1 MPRRVPGSGSAI
13 CLKERVD
20 GSVMDPGGATF
31 LQAEALKGHDEPSQ
45 VPSRDGDI
53 IFVQVDRHPSPPAQ
67 QHVLRFVGPVPHARS
82 EASRSRHR
90 ELRRRT
96 EAGVHNGLH
105 RREHVRAVALVHF
118 PDQALPSV
126 LGVQGD
132 FERAAI
138 LVRLEHPKA
147 HRRQGLSPSAR
158 PEQPMQ
164 LGMEVSLGQRNGEAQ
179 CRPGELPL
187 GLHHAS
193 TLMSG
198 ARTISMGASGRPSM
212 TLTVPLMR
220 FCGLSC
226 LMRIARLP
234 APNHEHGETKPS
246 VTASYGSCEC
256 SYPSYGTARYGNFG
270 MNGRSSFVPSI
281 SNPAAAS
288 GVKLLSI
295 SGYVT
300 PAIARSSTAVT
311 LSNTRRPSG
320 NPSRSPPSKP
330 NRFAL
335 PPGGLMPESDAS

>member
-20 GSVMDPGGATF
+20 GSVMGPEGAAF
-31 LQAEALKGHDEPSQ
+31 LQAEALEGHDQ
-45 VPSRDGDI
+45 
-53 IFVQVDRHPSPPAQ
+53 PSPATTCTRKPFVESAVKEDLLDLCPLNSLLQ
-67 QHVLRFVGPVPHARS
+67 QHMQR
-82 EASRSRHR
+82 RHVCQRPRDR

-246 VTASYGSCEC
+246 ATASYGSCEC

-320 NPSRSPPSKP
+320 NPSRSHPSKP